1 MPNEKK
7 RSTTTTARDNGRA
20 EGRRFRRK
28 NRGTGLSGA
37 DWGEVDSEIVLQ
49 TISVI
54 ASTGCASMWGY
65 TRDGGA
71 YSIRIVGD
79 GEPYNE
85 YVRPTEDVEKFL
97 SELIEDFSQV
107 PPPNTG

>member
-1 MPNEKK
+1 MPSAKGRK
-7 RSTTTTARDNGRA
+7 AATTDRNAGKSET
-20 EGRRFRRK
+20 RRFRRQ
-28 NRGTGLSGA
+28 NRSTGVDGA
-37 DWGEVDSEIVLQ
+37 DWGSVDAEVVLR
-49 TISVI
+49 TIEVI
-54 ASTGCASMWGY
+54 AGTGCASMWGY

-97 SELIEDFSQV
+97 NELIEDFSQTA
-107 PPPNTG
+107 PP

>member
-1 MPNEKK
+1 MTDANGKK
-7 RSTTTTARDNGRA
+7 RKTVASSRDAGKS
-20 EGRRFRRK
+20 EQRRFRRQK
-28 NRGTGLSGA
+28 RGTGLDGA
-37 DWGEVDSEIVLQ
+37 DWGSVDAEIVLR
-49 TISVI
+49 TIEVI

-85 YVRPTEDVEKFL
+85 YVRPTENVEKFL
-97 SELIEDFSQV
+97 NELIEDFSQAA
-107 PPPNTG
+107 PI